1 MRGEVWRRGLPSG
14 KKVYV
19 AQYRQNGPLPALE
32 HRRARL
38 PDARLGGQEAAR
50 RGRESGSDPIA
61 QRRAAGAVSLFSEIA
76 DEFMRT
82 HVAGKRKARTLEAY
96 EILLRLHILPM
107 IGALRVTDIRRGH
120 ISKLLAG
127 LAEHLGAANRALSV
141 IVAVWRRFR
150 CRCQTIC

>member
-1 MRGEVWRRGLPSG
+1 M
-14 KKVYV
+14 
-19 AQYRQNGPLPALE
+19 
-32 HRRARL
+32 
-38 PDARLGGQEAAR
+38 
-50 RGRESGSDPIA
+50 
-61 QRRAAGAVSLFSEIA
+61 FSEIA